1 MCARDSSCSRLA
13 RQRVSCTLLRSS
25 LACAGI
31 GCHIYHS
38 TDGGKTFQNLSDNV
52 RQQVDLGAHT
62 PVPYFAEQGAVLG
75 TNSGK
80 LFASP
85 DPASGPWKPLWQVPG
100 AVLTIAADGCSS
112 SSVIH

>member
-1 MCARDSSCSRLA
+1 M
-13 RQRVSCTLLRSS
+13 LLRSS

-38 TDGGKTFQNLSDNV
+38 TDGGETFQNLSDNIK
-52 RQQVDLGAHT
+52 QQVDVGANT
-62 PVPYFAEQGAVLG
+62 PVPFFAEQGAVLG
-75 TNSGK
+75 TDNGK

-85 DPASGPWKPLWQVPG
+85 DPASGPWKQLCQVPG
-100 AVLTIAADGCSS
+100 AVLTIAAEGGSS